1 MPGWMTASDKN
12 KGRRPMKDAFS
23 ASSAWMS
30 DEHRMLTD
38 LTAQFIEN
46 EWAPK
51 YEKWRKQGQM
61 DREIWQ
67 QAGELGLLCPS
78 IPEEYGGPGGD
89 FGHEAVICIEQSRA
103 NIASWGYPIHG
114 PIVAHYILHYGT
126 EEQKQRWLPKLVTG
140 EMVGALAM
148 TEPST
153 GSDVQRIRT
162 KAVREGNVY
171 RLSGQKTFISNGQHA
186 NLIIVAAKTDP
197 SLGSKGV
204 SLVVLET
211 DGAQGFT
218 RGRNLEK
225 VGLHAADTS
234 ELFFDNV
241 AIPPEN
247 ILGGEEGRGFY
258 QMMQQLP
265 QERLAIACGA
275 VGAMEG
281 AVARTI
287 AYCQE
292 REAFGGPLTQFQNTR
307 FKLAEC
313 KTKTVVARAFLD
325 QCIAEHMR
333 GELTTDR
340 ASMAKYWL
348 TDTQGE
354 VLDVCVQMH
363 GGYGYMQEYAVA
375 EMWADAR
382 VQRIYGGT
390 NEIMK
395 ELIARSL

>member
-1 MPGWMTASDKN
+1 MTQLAPTASSWMT
-12 KGRRPMKDAFS
+12 
-23 ASSAWMS
+23 
-30 DEHRMLTD
+30 DEHRMIAD
-38 LTAQFIEN
+38 LTANFIER
-46 EWAPK
+46 EWSPHFDR
-51 YEKWRKQGQM
+51 WRKAGEM
-61 DREIWQ
+61 DRDTWQ
-67 QAGELGLLCPS
+67 QAGAVGLLCPS

-89 FGHEAVICIEQSRA
+89 FGHEAAIMIESSRA
-103 NIASWGYPIHG
+103 NLASWGYSVHG
-114 PIVAHYILHYGT
+114 PIVAHYILAFGT
-126 EEQKQRWLPKLVTG
+126 EEQKARWLPKMVSG
-140 EMVGALAM
+140 EIVGALAM
-148 TEPST
+148 TEPAT
-153 GSDVQRIRT
+153 GSDVQNIKTRALRD
-162 KAVREGNVY
+162 GNVY

-197 SLGSKGV
+197 EKGAKGV
-204 SLVVLET
+204 SLVVVET
-211 DGAQGFT
+211 DGADGFA

-241 AIPPEN
+241 AVPPEN
-247 ILGGEEGRGFY
+247 ILGGAEGQGFY

-287 AYCQE
+287 AYCKE

-307 FKLAEC
+307 FTLVEC
-313 KTKTVVARAFLD
+313 QTKTTVARCFLD
-325 QCIAEHMR
+325 DCIAEHTR
-333 GELTTDR
+333 GTLSVEK
-340 ASMAKYWL
+340 AAMAKYWC

-354 VLDVCVQMH
+354 VLDACLQMH
-363 GGYGYMQEYAVA
+363 GGYGFMAEYAIGN
-375 EMWADAR
+375 MWADAR

>member
-1 MPGWMTASDKN
+1 MRDF
-12 KGRRPMKDAFS
+12 FS
-23 ASSAWMS
+23 ANSSWMS
-30 DEHRMLTD
+30 EEHRMLSD
-38 LTAQFIEN
+38 MAAQFITN

-51 YEKWRKQGQM
+51 FESWRKQGEM
-61 DREIWQ
+61 DREIWP
-67 QAGELGLLCPS
+67 QAGALGLLCPS

-89 FGHEAVICIEQSRA
+89 FGHEAAIMIEACRA

-114 PIVAHYILHYGT
+114 PIVSHYVLTYGT
-126 EEQKQRWLPKLVTG
+126 EEQKQRWLPKLISG

-153 GSDVQRIRT
+153 GSDVQRIKT
-162 KAVREGNVY
+162 KAIKDGNAY

-197 SLGSKGV
+197 NEGSKGV

-211 DGAQGFT
+211 DGATGFQ

-234 ELFFDNV
+234 ELFFDN
-241 AIPPEN
+241 AEIPPEN

-258 QMMQQLP
+258 QMMEQLP

-281 AVARTI
+281 AVERTV
-287 AYCQE
+287 AYCKE

-313 KTKTVVARAFLD
+313 KTKTAVARAFLD
-325 QCIAEHMR
+325 QCISEHMR
-333 GELTTDR
+333 GELTSDK

-354 VLDVCVQMH
+354 VLDECVQLH
-363 GGYGYMQEYAVA
+363 GGYGFMQEYAVA